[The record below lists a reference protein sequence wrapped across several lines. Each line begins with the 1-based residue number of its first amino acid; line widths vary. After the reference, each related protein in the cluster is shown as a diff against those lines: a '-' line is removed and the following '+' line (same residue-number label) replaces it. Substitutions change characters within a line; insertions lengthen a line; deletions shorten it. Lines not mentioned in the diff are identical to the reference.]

1 MSTPTIN
8 LADVGIG
15 SLFAR
20 IPPARTAEASNEPF
34 IYDAVA
40 LTPEM
45 ILALVRR
52 RLARADDQITTIM
65 DTIDRS
71 TRRGEL
77 YARRQEILLALRTR
91 MQADYGGQPNEEFS
105 VEEFN
110 DDGSDMVTI
119 SGETKP
125 LHEWLEGVGLTWA
138 DAGIQDGKTTLAS
151 LEDALETVKQASRT
165 EASGSEMNML
175 QLQQLMQQRSQII
188 QLGTNLSKKIAE
200 GESAI
205 VNNLR

>member
-1 MSTPTIN
+1 MTEYSIN
-8 LADVGIG
+8 PRFYVEAVAGNPSGAAQRAD
-15 SLFAR
+15 
-20 IPPARTAEASNEPF
+20 NEPF
-34 IYDAVA
+34 VYDSVA

-52 RLARADDQITTIM
+52 RLANADDQITAVM
-65 DTIDRS
+65 DTIDQS

-77 YARRQEILLALRTR
+77 YARRQQILLALRSR
-91 MQADYGGQPNEEFS
+91 VQAEHGGDPDDSFDVDEFYDNE
-105 VEEFN
+105 
-110 DDGSDMVTI
+110 GSDMVTI
-119 SGETKP
+119 GDETKP
-125 LHEWLEGVGLTWA
+125 LHEWLEDVGLTWA
-138 DAGIQDGKTTLAS
+138 DAGINDGKATLSS
-151 LEDALETVKQASRT
+151 LEDALEAVKQDSRT